1 MQIIFEIRALQDA
14 KTAKV
19 EALITEVCLLI
30 LMGSVNIFAQN
41 MDIVER
47 QRFTK
52 LVVLTVVNVELQVIS
67 ELL

>member
-41 MDIVER
+41 MDIVEI
-47 QRFTK
+47 QRYTK

>member
-41 MDIVER
+41 MDIVEI
-47 QRFTK
+47 QRSTK
-52 LVVLTVVNVELQVIS
+52 LVLTVVNVELEVIS